1 MLAEKHARRTT
12 VLRWIPRGLTIAV
25 AVSAVSA
32 VAAAPAMAATRTA
45 TSPVT
50 GMNATLT
57 GTQLTVTPGER
68 FSRAFL
74 NTVQGHPVAVAC
86 VTGGEALVRVVDEES
101 LLPTSDF
108 DVAFLGG
115 PAPWPADSQSLTYTL
130 SRDVSERV
138 DGCIVAREPAAASTF
153 AFNELALGV
162 LGEGLAE
169 QRLLLAHQAAKQI
182 ARARPDRR
190 FPHARALAGTIA
202 ASERQL
208 DVAFARNVRSARRND
223 VVYVIGRSTD
233 FKRVRLAYR
242 QDDGLPVQ
250 LTGRRR
256 GDAEVEVPDSDERVL
271 PVPSDG
277 VGRRP

>member
-1 MLAEKHARRTT
+1 MLAETHQRRTT
-12 VLRWIPRGLTIAV
+12 TRLRWIPRCLTIAV
-25 AVSAVSA
+25 LASA
-32 VAAAPAMAATRTA
+32 VAVAPATAATRTA

-50 GMNATLT
+50 GMNATLA

-74 NTVQGHPVAVAC
+74 KTVQGRPVTVAC
-86 VTGGEALVRVVDEES
+86 VTGGEDLVRVVGEET
-101 LLPTSDF
+101 LLPAFDF
-108 DVAFLGG
+108 DIAILGG
-115 PAPWPADSQSLTYTL
+115 PAPWPAESRSLTYSL

-138 DGCIVAREPAAASTF
+138 DGCVVAREPAAASTF
-153 AFNELALGV
+153 AFNELARGV

-169 QRLLLAHQAAKQI
+169 QRLLLAHEAAKQI

-202 ASERQL
+202 ASEPQL
-208 DVAFARNVRSARRND
+208 DVAFARNVRAARRND
-223 VVYVIGRSTD
+223 VVYVIGRSTS
-233 FKRVRLAYR
+233 FKRLRLAYR

-256 GDAEVEVPDSDERVL
+256 GDALVEAPGSHGDVL
-271 PVPSDG
+271 PVPGAD